1 MAYSSML
8 VPQDGSDVGSSILPF
23 VASVARSLGARVTV
37 MTVLDPDRRPGQA
50 NETEIW
56 AEAQALVR
64 RQVQQLADAGVETDA
79 PVVVAGVPSEQ
90 IVGQAQEGEFDLI
103 AMSTRGHSG
112 PRRGLLG
119 SVTDEVIRST
129 RTPVLA
135 LSPSAIEK
143 SAQNDHRLSSL
154 TVPLDGSELA
164 EGILP
169 HAQELAQQLSLGI
182 HLVRVIALGSLA
194 YYASEGVTMDTA
206 PVEEELEE
214 EAAAY
219 LGPIAQRLSEG
230 GGTPTDF
237 TIMKGSPALTII
249 DHLGNTTGNLA
260 AICTHGRSGI
270 GRLLIGSV
278 ADSIIRSAGVPV
290 LVFASQNSSL

>member
-1 MAYSSML
+1 
-8 VPQDGSDVGSSILPF
+8 
-23 VASVARSLGARVTV
+23 

-135 LSPSAIEK
+135 LSPSAIER

-169 HAQELAQQLSLGI
+169 HAQEMAQQLSLGI

-214 EAAAY
+214 EAEAY
-219 LGPIAQRLSEG
+219 LGPIARRLSEG
-230 GGTPTDF
+230 GGAPTDF

-290 LVFASQNSSL
+290 LVFSSQEAP